1 MSYLVDF
8 YKFFYFDFLIGMR
21 RNEYILF
28 KKNRNGVKIL
38 FLMKLFFYFNLF
50 NI

>member
-8 YKFFYFDFLIGMR
+8 YMFFYFDFLFGMR

-28 KKNRNGVKIL
+28 KKNRNGEKNIIFNEIVFL
-38 FLMKLFFYFNLF
+38 F
-50 NI
+50 